1 MRCQECERDAV
12 GEAVGWRAYR
22 ADTANDD
29 SESDERIAAV
39 VFYCPAC
46 ALREF
51 GPVRTRR
58 ADGD

>member
-1 MRCQECERDAV
+1 MRCQECERVAV

-22 ADTANDD
+22 ADSANDD
-29 SESDERIAAV
+29 SDPSQRIAAV
-39 VFYCPAC
+39 VFYCPVC

-58 ADGD
+58 AEGD